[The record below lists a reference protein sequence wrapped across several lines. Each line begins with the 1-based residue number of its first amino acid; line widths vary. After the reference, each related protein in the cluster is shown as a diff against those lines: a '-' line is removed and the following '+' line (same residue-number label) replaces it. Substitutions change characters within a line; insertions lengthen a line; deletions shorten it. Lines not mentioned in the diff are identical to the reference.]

1 MEDLAE
7 LFSAATGFELSPV
20 DLLEAGERI
29 NNLERLFNIQEGFSR
44 ADDTLPRRFLKDPI
58 PDNTGNPQ
66 TVDLERLLDMY
77 YLSRGWD
84 MEGHPLPETLERLGL
99 GAAGSSGTPVDRH

>member
-1 MEDLAE
+1 V
-7 LFSAATGFELSPV
+7 SSQ

-29 NNLERLFNIQEGFSR
+29 NNLERLFNIRAGFTR

-58 PDNTGNPQ
+58 SDNQGNPQ

-77 YLSRGWD
+77 YLARGWD
-84 MEGHPLPETLERLGL
+84 PEGNPLPETLDRLGL
-99 GAAGSSGTPVDRH
+99 GNAATPGILVVS